1 MSLEVAMGQRQVK
14 SFCRLCSACCG
25 MVVTVDDDNKIVS
38 CVGDKDDLMTK
49 GYACFKGMKA
59 REFHYHK
66 NRILHPLKKARDG
79 SFVKIDFEDALDEI
93 AERINS
99 IMCQY
104 GPESIAGFRGSGSLV
119 NASSALILHNFLEAI
134 GSHKSF
140 SPYTIDQSAKNI
152 SVGRIGFWPA
162 GRHNLYDSDV
172 RMFFGVNPVVSV
184 LSSYLD
190 WTNPTMKLK
199 EAKARGLKLIVID
212 PRYTETARFA
222 DIFLQPYPGEDST
235 IAAGFL
241 NWIID
246 NNCYDKGFCNRYVED
261 IDTLHRAVRAFT
273 PDYVAN
279 RAGIS
284 KKDFIAAAILF
295 SKECSKGGVSTGTG
309 PNMAPHSNLTE
320 HLVEC
325 INVICGRYIKEGEL
339 FRNPSVLRPKWDRKA
354 QVIPPSREWEHGYK
368 SRIGGYGT
376 LTPTIGMK
384 YGEMMTGIFA
394 DEILT
399 PGEGQVRCVINHG
412 SNLVNI
418 IPDQRKIYR
427 ALESLDLLVNIEP
440 YMNETSKISD
450 YVLPTKLY
458 YERPDLSHFMF
469 ASEIAYNLP
478 YARYTPAIAD
488 PPEESEVVDDWEI
501 VWGLAK
507 RLGIKLQFDG
517 VELDMSV
524 KPTTDDLIRIVS
536 RHAPVEY
543 EEFKSMEVGKIFS
556 ELSQTVKPPDRGATD
571 KFVTMPSDV
580 EIELS
585 HYFNEFNSIDAV
597 EAKRRYP
604 FRLVSRRLR
613 DYMNTT
619 GRDVPE
625 LRARIPLNYAYM
637 NPDDMDRLGIK
648 TEDSIEISSSNGAI
662 KAVVMPDKTLK
673 GSVVSMA
680 HGWGGHPDFGDYKLE
695 GSSTNLLISTDR
707 DLDPINAMPWMS
719 AIPVNIN
726 KL

>member
-1 MSLEVAMGQRQVK
+1 
-14 SFCRLCSACCG
+14 
-25 MVVTVDDDNKIVS
+25 
-38 CVGDKDDLMTK
+38 
-49 GYACFKGMKA
+49 
-59 REFHYHK
+59 
-66 NRILHPLKKARDG
+66 
-79 SFVKIDFEDALDEI
+79 
-93 AERINS
+93 
-99 IMCQY
+99 
-104 GPESIAGFRGSGSLV
+104 
-119 NASSALILHNFLEAI
+119 
-134 GSHKSF
+134 
-140 SPYTIDQSAKNI
+140 
-152 SVGRIGFWPA
+152 
-162 GRHNLYDSDV
+162 
-172 RMFFGVNPVVSV
+172 
-184 LSSYLD
+184 
-190 WTNPTMKLK
+190 
-199 EAKARGLKLIVID
+199 
-212 PRYTETARFA
+212 
-222 DIFLQPYPGEDST
+222 
-235 IAAGFL
+235 
-241 NWIID
+241 
-246 NNCYDKGFCNRYVED
+246 RYVED

-450 YVLPTKLY
+450 YVFPTKLY
-458 YERPDLSHFMF
+458 YERPDISHIMF

-478 YARYTPAIAD
+478 YARYTPTIAD
-488 PPEESEVVDDWEI
+488 PPEESEVVDDWKI

-543 EEFKSMEVGKIFS
+543 EEFKSIEV
-556 ELSQTVKPPDRGATD
+556 
-571 KFVTMPSDV
+571 
-580 EIELS
+580 
-585 HYFNEFNSIDAV
+585 
-597 EAKRRYP
+597 
-604 FRLVSRRLR
+604 
-613 DYMNTT
+613 
-619 GRDVPE
+619 
-625 LRARIPLNYAYM
+625 
-637 NPDDMDRLGIK
+637 
-648 TEDSIEISSSNGAI
+648 
-662 KAVVMPDKTLK
+662 
-673 GSVVSMA
+673 
-680 HGWGGHPDFGDYKLE
+680 
-695 GSSTNLLISTDR
+695 
-707 DLDPINAMPWMS
+707 
-719 AIPVNIN
+719 
-726 KL
+726 